1 MEYIGSPGQLR
12 RLMRRKRITGRE
24 LSELAGASQPTIS
37 RLVSG
42 MQTTCRGDLGVRIE
56 RALKVEL
63 GTLFAGP
70 ETAQALASEEAAA
83 FADGDSVVP
92 GVATEAQKTG
102 TRGAAA

>member
-1 MEYIGSPGQLR
+1 MEYIAAPGRLR
-12 RLMRRKRITGRE
+12 RLMRRKRLTGRE
-24 LSELAGASQPTIS
+24 LAELVGASQATVS

-70 ETAQALASEEAAA
+70 ETAQALASEEDAVSAS
-83 FADGDSVVP
+83 GDVVVP
-92 GVATEAQKTG
+92 EVTTEPPVSG
-102 TRGAAA
+102 NHGAAA